1 MRRPQL
7 DRLRVLGQGVDSG
20 VDAFRSLTAPY
31 WLWWDSEKGT
41 GKFVRRVLPVLLLC
55 LIVVFY
61 LWVFIRLSW
70 LRHENLG
77 SFDYDLGM
85 YDQGIWQLAHGR
97 GFMTV
102 RGMHVFAHHANLGYL
117 LLVPFYWLGAGPQ
130 FLDIINVLGVTAVA
144 LPVFFLAKR
153 HLRSEWA
160 GLFLAATY
168 LFAFSPQ
175 WKIQETFHA
184 ESLAAPFIVG
194 AFYFATV
201 GKWRWYGLCLV
212 AAIIWKED
220 VAIVVAMMG
229 LIVILAFGKWKIG
242 LGTFLAGTAYF
253 LVATKWF
260 MPLYQQNGAV
270 FDGLFAPLG
279 NTATDVLRTAVREPE
294 RVGGVL
300 IEHDADRNAFKL
312 AAPGGLVALGSPM
325 MLLLGLP
332 QHLINHATNAY
343 FTWDLRWHYAFF
355 PYLSVMLAQVRFVIM
370 RARMLTAWLL
380 IAVISVSTAATQES
394 GVGCW
399 TQNGNAGNFPYA
411 GQTQPNEGWGARCRW
426 ILFGGDD
433 LTNIPANKAFY
444 AAMARIPDDAVVST
458 TYYGVP
464 HLSHRQFIYTF
475 PNPWQ
480 SSNYGVGGIPAPP
493 DPATVDYLLLR
504 RDPLTPE
511 LQQLFDQILNSGD
524 YNVEVHDGDL
534 YLLHR
539 KVPGPKPVV
548 PTG

>member
-1 MRRPQL
+1 MRRLQL
-7 DRLRVLGQGVDSG
+7 DRLRVAGEAVDSS
-20 VDAFRSLTAPY
+20 VETFRTATVPF
-31 WLWWDSEKGT
+31 WLWWDSETGT
-41 GKFVRRVLPVLLLC
+41 GRFVRRILPVILLGT
-55 LIVVFY
+55 IVVFY

-102 RGMHVFAHHANLGYL
+102 RGMHVFAHHTNIGYL
-117 LLVPFYWLGAGPQ
+117 LLVPFYWMGAGPQ
-130 FLDIINVLGVTAVA
+130 FLDVLNVLGVTAVA
-144 LPVFFLAKR
+144 LPVFLLAKR

-184 ESLAAPFIVG
+184 ESIAAPFIVG
-194 AFYFATV
+194 AFYFAST
-201 GKWRWYGLCLV
+201 GRWRRYALCLA

-229 LIVILAFGKWKIG
+229 LIVVLAFGKWKIG
-242 LGTFLAGTAYF
+242 LATFVAGTAYF
-253 LVATKWF
+253 LIATKWF

-270 FDGLFAPLG
+270 FDGLFVPLG
-279 NTATDVLRTAVREPE
+279 DSASDVVRTAIRDPE

-300 IEHDADRNAFKL
+300 IEHDADRHAVKL
-312 AAPGGLVALGSPM
+312 AAPGALIALGSPM

-355 PYLSVMLAQVRFVIM
+355 PYLSVMLAQVRFVVM
-370 RARMLTAWLL
+370 RARAITVWAL
-380 IAVISVSTAATQES
+380 IALMVVSTAATQES

-399 TQNGNAGNFPYA
+399 TENGNAGNFPFA
-411 GQTQPNEGWGARCRW
+411 GRSQADAGWGARCRW
-426 ILFGGDD
+426 IMFGGDQ
-433 LTNIPANKAFY
+433 LTEVSANQEFK
-444 AAMARIPDDAVVST
+444 AAMAKIPDDAVVST

-480 SSNYGVGGIPAPP
+480 SSNYGVGGVPAPP
-493 DPATVDYLLLR
+493 DPATVDYVLLR
-504 RDPLTPE
+504 RDALTPE
-511 LQQLFDQILNSGD
+511 LQVLFDQILASGD
-524 YNVEVHDGDL
+524 YDTVVHQGDL
-534 YLLHR
+534 FLLR
-539 KVPGPKPVV
+539 RRVPGPDPVV